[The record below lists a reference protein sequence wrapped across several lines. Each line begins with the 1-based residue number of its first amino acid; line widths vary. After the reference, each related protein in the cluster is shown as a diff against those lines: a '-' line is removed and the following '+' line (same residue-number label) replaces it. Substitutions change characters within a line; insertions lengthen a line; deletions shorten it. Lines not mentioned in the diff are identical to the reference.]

1 LAVVVDG
8 GAGAGAVG
16 GEIGPAGET
25 DDLVSTGER
34 AVAGV
39 FPLLDA
45 QAAGVEGVGVGG
57 VEAGVFGRG
66 RGGVVDCCRGAAEV
80 NREFGGEEEEVGEG
94 VEVVGLMVG
103 FGEEGG
109 KEVGEGVGEE
119 VEVGE
124 VEGREGGGVGE
135 ERGDC
140 GGAEVLTG
148 EACIK
153 GELVVVWG
161 SKSRTHGFRGGARSK
176 LKTYHHHKATPNPTS
191 SVPSAANPYTQTS
204 HAPTHAPQP
213 PFPGSHT
220 PAAPSSR

>member
-66 RGGVVDCCRGAAEV
+66 RGGVVDCCWGAAEV
-80 NREFGGEEEEVGEG
+80 KREFCGEEEEVGEG

-103 FGEEGG
+103 SGEEGG

-119 VEVGE
+119 VEVGK

-140 GGAEVLTG
+140 GGAEVLAG

-153 GELVVVWG
+153 GESVVVLG
-161 SKSRTHGFRGGARSK
+161 SKSRTHGFRGGFLIVVS
-176 LKTYHHHKATPNPTS
+176 
-191 SVPSAANPYTQTS
+191 
-204 HAPTHAPQP
+204 
-213 PFPGSHT
+213 
-220 PAAPSSR
+220 